1 MGRKGVSKRKPKKS
15 KSGSNDNI
23 NHGSSRAHPGENS
36 SPVQSLVNAK
46 ESLRDRGG
54 SNPAAGSN
62 KKNRKG
68 K

>member
-15 KSGSNDNI
+15 KSDSNDNI
-23 NHGSSRAHPGENS
+23 NHGSSMARQGETL
-36 SPVQSLVNAK
+36 SPVQALVNAK
-46 ESLRDRGG
+46 EAPRDRGG
-54 SNPAAGSN
+54 SNPAAGTN